1 MKIRMNL
8 MEIKLREYFNIK
20 WYKRFFL
27 FTSSGTCLKSL
38 IKILG
43 KLRKLNLSDRIVS
56 QRVNF

>member
-56 QRVNF
+56 

>member
-8 MEIKLREYFNIK
+8 MEIKLREWRYFNIK

-27 FTSSGTCLKSL
+27 FTRSGTCLKNL

-56 QRVNF
+56 